1 MDRWPTAM
9 LLIAVPAAVLAA
21 ASFGL
26 SGALQQRATKRTRS
40 HAMLDPRLVIEL
52 IRQPPWLIGIGA
64 VVAGLGLQVLALAF
78 GPLVLVQP
86 LLATSILFASASASW
101 LASRRLDAGVV
112 TGAGACVAGLAVFLV
127 LADPSDS
134 AGRTGAGENAPLL
147 VIVLASVFIGCIA
160 AAALARFTGHGG
172 GELHVAALAL
182 ATGVIYGTTAGLMK
196 MITSQI
202 RSDGVW
208 SIFAHPTLYVVC
220 LIGPVG
226 FLLSQQTFKQGTLIA
241 PALAVISI
249 VDPLVAITIGVSW
262 LGERVATAPAALAGQ
277 AVGLVILMG
286 GMALLAQR
294 DVSFRRRAVAAP
306 DRDTTPANARPEEP
320 EMKLEPTSDGSAS

>member
-1 MDRWPTAM
+1 M
-9 LLIAVPAAVLAA
+9 
-21 ASFGL
+21 L
-26 SGALQQRATKRTRS
+26 SGT
-40 HAMLDPRLVIEL
+40 
-52 IRQPPWLIGIGA
+52 
-64 VVAGLGLQVLALAF
+64 
-78 GPLVLVQP
+78 
-86 LLATSILFASASASW
+86 
-101 LASRRLDAGVV
+101 
-112 TGAGACVAGLAVFLV
+112 AGLAVFLV

-134 AGRTGAGENAPLL
+134 TGQTGAHANAPLL
-147 VIVLASVFIGCIA
+147 VIALASVFIGCIA
-160 AAALARFTGHGG
+160 VAALARLAGYGG

-196 MITSQI
+196 MITIQI
-202 RSDGVW
+202 RSDGLW

-262 LGERVATAPAALAGQ
+262 LGERVATEPAALAGQ

-294 DVSFRRRAVAAP
+294 DVSFRRRAARVAGM
-306 DRDTTPANARPEEP
+306 R
-320 EMKLEPTSDGSAS
+320 LEPTSDGSAS

>member
-1 MDRWPTAM
+1 VGQGPAAV

-40 HAMLDPRLVIEL
+40 RALLDPRLLIEL
-52 IRQPPWLIGIGA
+52 VRQPEWLIGTGA
-64 VVAGLGLQVLALAF
+64 VVVGLALQVVALAF

-86 LLATSILFASASASW
+86 LLATSILFASAAASW
-101 LASRRLDAGVV
+101 LASRRLDTGVV
-112 TGAGACVAGLAVFLV
+112 AGAGACITGLALFLV

-134 AGRTGAGENAPLL
+134 AEQTVGAVGVSPLA
-147 VIVLASVFIGCIA
+147 IVLASVVIA
-160 AAALARFTGHGG
+160 CMAVAVIARFTGHVGS
-172 GELHVAALAL
+172 ELHVAALAL
-182 ATGVIYGTTAGLMK
+182 ATGVIYGTTAGLIK
-196 MITSQI
+196 VITGEI
-202 RSDGVW
+202 RSDGLL

-226 FLLSQQTFKQGTLIA
+226 FLLSQQTFKQGMLIA

-277 AVGLVILMG
+277 AVGLAVLAA

-294 DVSFRRRAVAAP
+294 GVSFRRRAERAAG
-306 DRDTTPANARPEEP
+306 PATAHPKP
-320 EMKLEPTSDGSAS
+320 AADGK